1 MDEAAGQPAVLV
13 RRRAL
18 IPFFAAALSVAGVFA
33 LTARRRDPVATETNL
48 SSLYHCKNGDPGVA
62 TRYENGEWG
71 TVTGDWYILAQ
82 TTDAGTYDCGR
93 MIFGLRGSDDL
104 ILRQEMLYV
113 GTSDDDDHDFFTS
126 GTDYWFNVTEKQVK
140 RKVPGKWERTADDN
154 DGWSSVP
161 LVGTYKGSKWFAWY
175 TCGPDAASMKRG
187 YAYVLKDSKDAD
199 DAFYREVKKKL
210 KKLGLFDYSSGF
222 TKYPQSDDCDYTWP
236 TAGLR

>member
-93 MIFGLRGSDDL
+93 MIFGLRGSDDQ

-126 GTDYWFNVTEKQVK
+126 GTEYWFNVTAGRAPGLHCLDVSPGLFLEACLAVYQLYCAAVT
-140 RKVPGKWERTADDN
+140 RSLERSGDLAPVPGVGRLERRAPPRRR
-154 DGWSSVP
+154 WRRPS
-161 LVGTYKGSKWFAWY
+161 A
-175 TCGPDAASMKRG
+175 
-187 YAYVLKDSKDAD
+187 
-199 DAFYREVKKKL
+199 
-210 KKLGLFDYSSGF
+210 SSG
-222 TKYPQSDDCDYTWP
+222 
-236 TAGLR
+236 TATPSSARTRTPRGPSCASKRTRTRS